1 MINIKGCIFLSQT
14 KNCSPTCR
22 SFKCLK
28 NSAFYRQNNVWCR
41 TTEEVC
47 EVENCTYAMCY
58 KRRLLPKGICGETV
72 KRKTVETKPEN
83 VPGRSVKLRVK
94 ALRRLRDDDF
104 F

>member
-1 MINIKGCIFLSQT
+1 
-14 KNCSPTCR
+14 
-22 SFKCLK
+22 
-28 NSAFYRQNNVWCR
+28 
-41 TTEEVC
+41 
-47 EVENCTYAMCY
+47 MCY

-72 KRKTVETKPEN
+72 KRKTVEIKPEN